1 MKKLQNKHQALLFSY
16 LGTSLPALLC
26 AGTHTPL
33 PIHLQTTWQCSTTS
47 MHRADPGIKAERR
60 AAQPP
65 APENKLMLF
74 HSLFLELT
82 HSALQHMD
90 RAEKYRP
97 SISCE
102 PHFLSFQSTQASLT
116 HWWHSAF
123 NSAYR
128 REVSHE
134 NMQYAATFIS
144 TSSLT
149 RKTENS
155 VSTLTTSQLKTQAT
169 LKYTAFQ
176 IHVLFMCIFLFQKH
190 SCRDSTF
197 PSHSKN
203 TNSTTSVSKLLKKK
217 KHAWMRYDEQ
227 GLAFQISGS
236 LAKKLCVL
244 TYTHSFCKPVRRPQC
259 LSDTAESVV
268 PLRTDWGPT
277 FQQSKAINL
286 QEYKCNKQ
294 NRSEIVAD
302 TT

>member
-16 LGTSLPALLC
+16 FGTSLPALLC

-97 SISCE
+97 SISRE

-169 LKYTAFQ
+169 LKDTAFQ

-197 PSHSKN
+197 PSRNKN
-203 TNSTTSVSKLLKKK
+203 TNSTTSVSKLLKKRSMHEWGMMNK
-217 KHAWMRYDEQ
+217 D
-227 GLAFQISGS
+227 LLS
-236 LAKKLCVL
+236 KLVVHWQKNLL
-244 TYTHSFCKPVRRPQC
+244 TYTHTQF
-259 LSDTAESVV
+259 L
-268 PLRTDWGPT
+268 
-277 FQQSKAINL
+277 
-286 QEYKCNKQ
+286 
-294 NRSEIVAD
+294 
-302 TT
+302 